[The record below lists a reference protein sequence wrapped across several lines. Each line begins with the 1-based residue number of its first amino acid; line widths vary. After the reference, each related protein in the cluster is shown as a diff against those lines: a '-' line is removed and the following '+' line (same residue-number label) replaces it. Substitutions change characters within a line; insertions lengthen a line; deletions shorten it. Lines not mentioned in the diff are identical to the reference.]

1 VRNTLS
7 SLSADHFDILRLRET
22 VKELSYTKY
31 LIFSFRGSVQNGSIN
46 NVAPILPA
54 LLDFV
59 RDNMTYVG

>member
-1 VRNTLS
+1 MKM
-7 SLSADHFDILRLRET
+7 RLRET